1 MSGDFELCPKCKQ
14 GHLYPEGRAGVD
26 LEGKGD
32 FRETASMR
40 DLICDHCGRRQ
51 KNAELKEYGGPATE
65 IVSGVVTKA
74 DPRRQT
80 DSFKVPFQLLVK
92 SPHPKPGPSLAYP
105 YSIWYDMNYARLSAL
120 ASLQY
125 LLLLPTYHTAFHY
138 HHV

>member
-26 LEGKGD
+26 LEAKGD

-74 DPRRQT
+74 DPEE
-80 DSFKVPFQLLVK
+80 F
-92 SPHPKPGPSLAYP
+92 
-105 YSIWYDMNYARLSAL
+105 SILFC
-120 ASLQY
+120 
-125 LLLLPTYHTAFHY
+125 LLLEAKNIGVSQNLKLKLRVTE
-138 HHV
+138 